1 MLAPKRVSGEAV
13 TTVEFLHGVPDRVQ
27 GAAQWLQRAW
37 SRRQGPHEPPII
49 VYVPDPEKAARLD
62 RVLWTQPALSFLPHC
77 DTASPLAAE
86 TPVLLADR
94 LDVVPHDGCLLNLSN
109 ELPPT
114 FSRFEHLV
122 EIVSI
127 DDADRLPAR
136 ERFKFYRD
144 RGYAI
149 ESRDISGGL

>member
-1 MLAPKRVSGEAV
+1 MTRIS
-13 TTVEFLHGVPDRVQ
+13 FLHGAPDRIQ
-27 GAAQWLQRAW
+27 SAAHWLQQAW
-37 SRRQGPHEPPII
+37 SKRQAVL
-49 VYVPDPEKAARLD
+49 VYVPDAEQATRLD
-62 RVLWTQPALSFLPHC
+62 RMLWTQPALSFLPHC
-77 DTASPLAAE
+77 RQDAAVASE
-86 TPVLLADR
+86 TPILLTDR
-94 LDVVPHDGCLLNLSN
+94 LDAPPHEGCVLNLSN
-109 ELPPT
+109 ELAPT

-149 ESRDISGGL
+149 ENRDISGGV

>member
-1 MLAPKRVSGEAV
+1 MTRIS
-13 TTVEFLHGVPDRVQ
+13 FLHGAPDRIQ
-27 GAAQWLQRAW
+27 SAAHWLQQAW
-37 SRRQGPHEPPII
+37 SNRQAVL
-49 VYVPDPEKAARLD
+49 VYVPDAEQATRLD
-62 RVLWTQPALSFLPHC
+62 RMLWTQPALSFLPHC
-77 DTASPLAAE
+77 RQDATVAGK
-86 TPVLLADR
+86 TPILLTDR
-94 LDVVPHDGCLLNLSN
+94 LDAPPHEGCILNLSN

>member
-1 MLAPKRVSGEAV
+1 MTRIS
-13 TTVEFLHGVPDRVQ
+13 FLHGAPDRIQSAVH
-27 GAAQWLQRAW
+27 WLQRAW
-37 SRRQGPHEPPII
+37 SDRQAAQCHIL
-49 VYVPDPEKAARLD
+49 VYVPDAEQATRLD
-62 RVLWTQPALSFLPHC
+62 RMLWTQPALSFLPHC
-77 DTASPLAAE
+77 RTDSPLAGE
-86 TPVLLADR
+86 TPILLTNR
-94 LDVVPHDGCLLNLSN
+94 LDEPAQESCLLNLSN

-149 ESRDISGGL
+149 ENRDISGGL